1 MTQYYLKLDQSVW
14 AYNDFTDS
22 NTYALTGT
30 IYTDS
35 NLSSAATITG
45 LTLTIKLTNVYDGT
59 TSHSDTADIVTGA
72 SGTWRYK
79 PSTGE
84 MPNRGVYT
92 VVIELTTS
100 GTQSTTINRQELLI
114 R

>member
-1 MTQYYLKLDQSVW
+1 MTQYYLKLDQTIV
-14 AYNDFTDS
+14 AYSDFTDS

-30 IYTDS
+30 IYTDA

-45 LTLTIKLTNVYDGT
+45 LTLTIEFTNVYEDSAT
-59 TSHSDTADIVTGA
+59 FTDTADIVTAG

-79 PSTGE
+79 PSSGE
-84 MPNRGVYT
+84 LPARGVYT
-92 VVIELTTS
+92 VTIKTTVS
-100 GTQSTTINRQELLI
+100 GSQVTTINRQELLI